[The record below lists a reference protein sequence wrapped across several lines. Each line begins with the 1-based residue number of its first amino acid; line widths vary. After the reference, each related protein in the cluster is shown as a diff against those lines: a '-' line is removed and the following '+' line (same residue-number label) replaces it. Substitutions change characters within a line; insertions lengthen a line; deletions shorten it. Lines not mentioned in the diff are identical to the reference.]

1 MLIYENKDKDTK
13 VSKIKKNE
21 FLFIV
26 PYDKPRKTKEKRK
39 IFWVNF
45 PWNKLKIIKKETEKE
60 IRKIT
65 ISAEYIQTL
74 DELLKKQKTL
84 EYDTVVT
91 LFTELGNQ
99 IKTLENFGLITLPF
113 TPKDILVV
121 DNHFFII
128 EDGLNKKTTT
138 KTVSIKQPQIITK
151 MKQNKLIAPEI
162 KEIDAIPA
170 KIHMNSSYY
179 NLASLAIYC
188 LFKKHI
194 TNSDDPSEIE
204 EVLQNIFETKLYWGL
219 KRCLISNR
227 EKRQFL
233 MI

>member
-113 TPKDILVV
+113 TLKDILVV

-128 EDGLNKKTTT
+128 EDG
-138 KTVSIKQPQIITK
+138 
-151 MKQNKLIAPEI
+151 
-162 KEIDAIPA
+162 
-170 KIHMNSSYY
+170 
-179 NLASLAIYC
+179 
-188 LFKKHI
+188 FK
-194 TNSDDPSEIE
+194 
-204 EVLQNIFETKLYWGL
+204 
-219 KRCLISNR
+219 
-227 EKRQFL
+227 
-233 MI
+233 